1 MSNRI
6 FIPIVL
12 AIALF
17 AGNPGAAQAQDDDA
31 TVRKDLY
38 TVLALR
44 GKPCG
49 EIVELQ
55 RQAENDYLV
64 TCKDGSRYR
73 IFIDAQDHVVVED
86 RK

>member
-1 MSNRI
+1 MRNRI

-12 AIALF
+12 AIALL
-17 AGNPGAAQAQDDDA
+17 AGNPVAALAQDDDA
-31 TVRKDLY
+31 TARKDLY
-38 TVLALR
+38 AVLALR

-49 EIVELQ
+49 EIVVLQ

-73 IFIDAQDHVVVED
+73 VFINAQDRVVVED

>member
-1 MSNRI
+1 
-6 FIPIVL
+6 
-12 AIALF
+12 
-17 AGNPGAAQAQDDDA
+17 
-31 TVRKDLY
+31 
-38 TVLALR
+38 
-44 GKPCG
+44 
-49 EIVELQ
+49 VELQ

>member
-1 MSNRI
+1 MRNRNVI
-6 FIPIVL
+6 LIYL
-12 AIALF
+12 AMALL
-17 AGNPGAAQAQDDDA
+17 AGTPGAALAQDDDA
-31 TVRKDLY
+31 TVRKDLN

-73 IFIDAQDHVVVED
+73 IFINAQDSVVVED